1 MSIILWIIFLVVG
14 VIIVFCLFLIYIM
27 KRTEG
32 ERDWLMRIPH
42 EPTFEEEVNKD
53 RRKKL
58 KKIL

>member
-1 MSIILWIIFLVVG
+1 MR
-14 VIIVFCLFLIYIM
+14 
-27 KRTEG
+27 KNEG
-32 ERDWLMRIPH
+32 ERDWLMRVPH